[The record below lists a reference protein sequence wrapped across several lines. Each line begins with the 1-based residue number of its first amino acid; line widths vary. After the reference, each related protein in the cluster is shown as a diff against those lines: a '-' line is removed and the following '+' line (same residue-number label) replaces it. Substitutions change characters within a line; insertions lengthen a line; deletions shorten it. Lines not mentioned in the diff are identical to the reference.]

1 MKNNL
6 GYKHL
11 WVEQKSK
18 VLSISRRRCGR
29 SSKGG
34 RKKIL
39 SQAGKEVL
47 IKSVIQAI
55 PTYTMSCFKLP
66 RGLVKE
72 LEILIRKF
80 WWGYNGDNRKV
91 HWVKWERL
99 CKAKE
104 VGGLGF
110 KEIEKF
116 NDSLLAKQV
125 WRMINNPSSL
135 SHCVFK
141 ARFFP
146 NCSILDA
153 KDSSI
158 GSYAWKSILT
168 LEM

>member
-1 MKNNL
+1 MEEDP
-6 GYKHL
+6 
-11 WVEQKSK
+11 WVE
-18 VLSISRRRCGR
+18 G
-29 SSKGG
+29 
-34 RKKIL
+34 KKIL

-80 WWGYNGDNRKV
+80 RWGYNGDNRKV

-104 VGGLGF
+104 VGGLRF

-125 WRMINNPSSL
+125 WCMINNPSSL